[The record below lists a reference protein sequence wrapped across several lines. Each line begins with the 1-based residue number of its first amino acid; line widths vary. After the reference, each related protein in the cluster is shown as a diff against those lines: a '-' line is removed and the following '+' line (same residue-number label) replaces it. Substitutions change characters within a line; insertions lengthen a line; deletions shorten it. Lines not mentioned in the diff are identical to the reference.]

1 MIPYGRQSV
10 DAADIEAV
18 VAVLQS
24 DGVPQGAAIE
34 SFERADIDA
43 VVAVL
48 QSDWL
53 TQGPTIERFERAMAE
68 RCQADFA
75 VAVCNATAA
84 LHIACVAAG
93 LGPGDRLW
101 TTPNTFLASA
111 NCGRYCGADVD
122 FVDIDP
128 LTWNLDAEVLA
139 SKLEAAEQ
147 QGTLPKVLVAVAF
160 AGQSCDMRRI
170 AELAERYNFTVI
182 EDASHAV
189 GASYAGRPVGCGE
202 FAAMTVFSFHPVKI
216 ITSAEGGM
224 VLTNRADLAERLQRL
239 RCHGMTRDPAQMIG
253 PTHGP
258 WYYQQVELGFNYR
271 ITDLQAALGL
281 SQMSRLDAFVA
292 RRRELAARYER
303 LLAYLPVTLP
313 SAQAE
318 AESAWHLYVIR
329 LQTERIGRSHR
340 EVFEGLRAA
349 GIGVNLHY
357 IPLHLQPY
365 YRDLGF
371 AEGDFPEAERYYA
384 EAISLPMFPL
394 LSAEQQD
401 HVVEQLR
408 RLTE

>member
-1 MIPYGRQSV
+1 MIPYGRQSL
-10 DAADIEAV
+10 D
-18 VAVLQS
+18 Q
-24 DGVPQGAAIE
+24 
-34 SFERADIDA
+34 ADIDA
-43 VVAVL
+43 VVEVL

-53 TQGPTIERFERAMAE
+53 TQGPTIERFEQAMAE
-68 RCQADFA
+68 RCQADFG

-84 LHIACVAAG
+84 LHIACLAAD

-101 TTPNTFLASA
+101 TSPNTFLASA
-111 NCGRYCGADVD
+111 NCGRYCGAEVD

-128 LTWNLDAEVLA
+128 LTWNLDAFALEA
-139 SKLEAAEQ
+139 KLEQAERD
-147 QGTLPKVLVAVAF
+147 GTLPKVLVAVAF
-160 AGQSCDMRRI
+160 SGQSCDMRRI
-170 AELAERYNFTVI
+170 AELAERYHFTVI

-224 VLTNRADLAERLQRL
+224 ILTNRPVLAERLRRL
-239 RCHGMTRDPAQMIG
+239 RSHGMTRDPQQMTE
-253 PTHGP
+253 PSHGP
-258 WYYQQVELGFNYR
+258 WYYQQIELGFNYR

-281 SQMSRLDAFVA
+281 SQLRKLDEFVA
-292 RRRELAARYER
+292 RRRELAARYDR

-313 SAQAE
+313 SPQEE

-329 LQTERIGRSHR
+329 LQTERISLSHR
-340 EVFEGLRAA
+340 QVFEGLRAA

-357 IPLHLQPY
+357 IPVHLQPY
-365 YRDLGF
+365 YRDLRF

-384 EAISLPMFPL
+384 EAISLPLFPL
-394 LSAEQQD
+394 LTDEQQD

-408 RLTE
+408 RLTER

>member
-1 MIPYGRQSV
+1 MIPYGRQSL
-10 DAADIEAV
+10 D
-18 VAVLQS
+18 Q
-24 DGVPQGAAIE
+24 
-34 SFERADIDA
+34 ADIDA

-48 QSDWL
+48 QSEWL
-53 TQGPTIERFERAMAE
+53 TQGPTIERFEQAMAE

-84 LHIACVAAG
+84 LHIACLAAG

-111 NCGRYCGADVD
+111 NCGRYCGAEVD

-128 LTWNLDAEVLA
+128 LTWNLDAYALKA
-139 SKLEAAEQ
+139 KLEAAEDN
-147 QGTLPKVLVAVAF
+147 GTLPKVLVAVAF
-160 AGQSCDMRRI
+160 SGQSCDMRMI
-170 AELAERYNFTVI
+170 AELAERYGFTII

-189 GASYAGRPVGCGE
+189 GATYAGRPVGCGD

-224 VLTNRADLAERLQRL
+224 VLTNRRDLAERLQRL
-239 RCHGMTRDPAQMIG
+239 RSHGMTRDPGQMTE
-253 PTHGP
+253 PSHGP
-258 WYYQQVELGFNYR
+258 WYYQQIELGFNYR

-281 SQMSRLDAFVA
+281 SQLNKLNAFIE

-303 LLAYLPVTLP
+303 LLAYLPLTLP
-313 SAQAE
+313 SPQPE
-318 AESAWHLYVIR
+318 AESAWHLYVVR
-329 LQTERIGRSHR
+329 LQLDRINLSHR
-340 EVFEGLRAA
+340 QVFEGLRAA
-349 GIGVNLHY
+349 GVGVNVHY

-371 AEGDFPEAERYYA
+371 AEGDFPQAERYYA
-384 EAISLPMFPL
+384 EAISLPLYPL
-394 LSAEQQD
+394 LSDEQQD
-401 HVVEQLR
+401 YVVEQLR

>member
-1 MIPYGRQSV
+1 MIPYGRQSL
-10 DAADIEAV
+10 D
-18 VAVLQS
+18 Q
-24 DGVPQGAAIE
+24 
-34 SFERADIDA
+34 ADIDA

-53 TQGPTIERFERAMAE
+53 TQGPTIERFELALAQ

-84 LHIACVAAG
+84 LHIACLAAG
-93 LGPGDRLW
+93 LEPGDRLW

-111 NCGRYCGADVD
+111 NCGRYCGAEVD

-128 LTWNLDAEVLA
+128 LTWNLDAYALA
-139 SKLEAAEQ
+139 SKLEAAERD
-147 QGTLPKVLVAVAF
+147 GTLPKVLVAVAF
-160 AGQSCDMRRI
+160 SGQSCDMRMI
-170 AELAERYNFTVI
+170 AGLAERYGVTVI

-224 VLTNRADLAERLQRL
+224 VLTNRPELAERLQRL
-239 RCHGMTRDPAQMIG
+239 RSHGMTRDPQQM
-253 PTHGP
+253 TESSHGP

-281 SQMSRLDAFVA
+281 SQLNKLDDFIE
-292 RRRELAARYER
+292 RRRELAARYDR
-303 LLAYLPVTLP
+303 LLAYLPLTLP
-313 SAQAE
+313 SAQPG
-318 AESAWHLYVIR
+318 AESAWHLYVVR
-329 LQTERIGRSHR
+329 LHTDRINLSHR
-340 EVFEGLRAA
+340 QVFEGLRAV

-371 AEGDFPEAERYYA
+371 AEGDFPQAERYYA

-394 LSAEQQD
+394 LSDEQQD
-401 HVVEQLR
+401 FVVEQLR
-408 RLTE
+408 RLVLEE

>member
-1 MIPYGRQSV
+1 MIPYGRQSL
-10 DAADIEAV
+10 D
-18 VAVLQS
+18 Q
-24 DGVPQGAAIE
+24 
-34 SFERADIDA
+34 ADIDA

-53 TQGPTIERFERAMAE
+53 TQGPTIERFEQAMAD

-84 LHIACVAAG
+84 LHIACLAAG

-111 NCGRYCGADVD
+111 NCGRYCGAEVD

-128 LTWNLDAEVLA
+128 LTWNLDADALKA
-139 SKLEAAEQ
+139 RLEAAVDN
-147 QGTLPKVLVAVAF
+147 GTLPKVLVAVAF
-160 AGQSCDMRRI
+160 SGQSCDMRLI
-170 AELAERYNFTVI
+170 AELAERYAFTVI

-189 GASYAGRPVGCGE
+189 GASYAGRPVGCGD

-224 VLTNRADLAERLQRL
+224 VLTNRPELAERLQRL
-239 RCHGMTRDPAQMIG
+239 RSHGMTRDPQHMTEAS
-253 PTHGP
+253 HGP

-281 SQMSRLDAFVA
+281 SQLNKLDGFIE
-292 RRRELAARYER
+292 RRRKLAARYDR
-303 LLAYLPVTLP
+303 LLASLPLTLP
-313 SAQAE
+313 SPQPE
-318 AESAWHLYVIR
+318 AESAWHLYVVR
-329 LQTERIGRSHR
+329 LQLDRIKLSHR
-340 EVFEGLRAA
+340 QVFEGLRAA
-349 GIGVNLHY
+349 GVGVNLHY
-357 IPLHLQPY
+357 IPVHLQPY

-371 AEGDFPEAERYYA
+371 AEGDFPQAERYYA
-384 EAISLPMFPL
+384 EAISLPLFPL
-394 LSAEQQD
+394 LSDEQQD
-401 HVVEQLR
+401 FVVEQLR